1 MPSRIKPKR
10 SYTANAVPTTSD
22 LDTNELAIN
31 WADGKAF
38 TKNASGNIVSV
49 TLGGGGGSGLTWSSV
64 PASPTAT
71 GAAGQ
76 IAYDADFF
84 YTCVATNTWRR
95 TALSTWAT
103 FTPASITGLQ
113 LWLDASDGQSLFD
126 ATSGGSA
133 VAAGGIVRRWQ
144 DKSGNNRHAIEAT
157 NGPTRRVSVQNGLG
171 TIDFDGTNDTLQ
183 IPSSQATFAFLH
195 QSTQATIFTVYRPTY
210 SSLTGDD
217 TEFYPIWETGSYSAL
232 GAGVDLMFNNAFG
245 NSQMMDWR
253 VAGGGATGR
262 VRRRIDGGAPNNSF
276 SLQSIV
282 TDNGN
287 ATSASRALL
296 YRNGASS
303 AGTTVTGSGFDSGTV
318 STGNA
323 ARNFTISG
331 SGAATGAST
340 AQFFNGDIAEIIIY
354 NTALSDIDR
363 AAVESYLISKWAIT

>member
-1 MPSRIKPKR
+1 
-10 SYTANAVPTTSD
+10 
-22 LDTNELAIN
+22 
-31 WADGKAF
+31 
-38 TKNASGNIVSV
+38 
-49 TLGGGGGSGLTWSSV
+49 
-64 PASPTAT
+64 
-71 GAAGQ
+71 
-76 IAYDADFF
+76 
-84 YTCVATNTWRR
+84 
-95 TALSTWAT
+95 
-103 FTPASITGLQ
+103 
-113 LWLDASDGQSLFD
+113 
-126 ATSGGSA
+126 
-133 VAAGGIVRRWQ
+133 
-144 DKSGNNRHAIEAT
+144 
-157 NGPTRRVSVQNGLG
+157 
-171 TIDFDGTNDTLQ
+171 
-183 IPSSQATFAFLH
+183 
-195 QSTQATIFTVYRPTY
+195 
-210 SSLTGDD
+210 
-217 TEFYPIWETGSYSAL
+217 
-232 GAGVDLMFNNAFG
+232 MFNNAFG